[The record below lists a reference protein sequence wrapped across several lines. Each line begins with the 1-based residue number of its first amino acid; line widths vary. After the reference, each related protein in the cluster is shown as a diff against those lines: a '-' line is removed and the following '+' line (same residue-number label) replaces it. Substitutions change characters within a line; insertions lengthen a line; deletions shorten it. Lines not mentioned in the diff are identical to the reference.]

1 MNKGYRMKF
10 SDNLQNLRKQHNIS
24 QEQLAEQINV
34 SRQSIS
40 KWESGDSYPETEKLI
55 ALCEIFDCKLDDLVR
70 GEVQS
75 AATKSE
81 ITGQTTI
88 LRQYD
93 QLMNHFSTGVSIG
106 VGIILLGTTALLGIM
121 GLKAFGRNTVAYYD
135 TLGLVALLCSVA
147 IGVPFFIFNAMKLAN
162 FKLKHPQIDARYP
175 EDEIDQFNSKF
186 ITGIVMGIVI
196 LILGIATM
204 ILVQDMDIF
213 PAADTTLPPAILLA
227 FATIAVPILVFVGI
241 RRGKYNLAE
250 YNKPQT
256 HANHKNEILIGKIC
270 GVIML
275 SATIIFCLLGF
286 LGQLWEICWIVFPI
300 GGILCGIVGTIL
312 GPDAE
317 A

>member
-1 MNKGYRMKF
+1 MNKGYRMQF

-55 ALCEIFDCKLDDLVR
+55 ALCNVFGCKLDDLVR
-70 GEVQS
+70 GEIQS
-75 AATKSE
+75 NSANTSTA
-81 ITGQTTI
+81 GQDSI

-93 QLMNHFSTGVSIG
+93 QLMNKFSLGISIG
-106 VGIILLGTTALLGIM
+106 VGIILLGITALLSITA
-121 GLKAFGRNTVAYYD
+121 LKPFGYTSVAYYD

-147 IGVPFFIFNAMKLAN
+147 IGVPFFIVNGMKLAN
-162 FKLKHPQIDARYP
+162 FKLKHPQIEARYP
-175 EDEIDQFNSKF
+175 ESAVESFNSKF
-186 ITGIVMGIVI
+186 ITGIAIGVVL
-196 LILGIATM
+196 LILGITTM

-213 PAADTTLPPAILLA
+213 PSSDSTFSPAIFMA
-227 FATIAVPILVFVGI
+227 FASVAVPILTFVGI
-241 RRGKYNLAE
+241 RRGKYNLDE

-256 HANHKNEILIGKIC
+256 HTDRKNEVLIGKIS

-275 SATIIFCLLGF
+275 SATIIFFLLGF
-286 LGQLWEICWIVFPI
+286 LGDLWEICWIAFLI

-312 GPDAE
+312 GPGSE